1 MLKKLSE
8 IFSGAAT
15 AHNDAAYQEE
25 KLQVSLA
32 ALLVEIAR
40 ADFDQTDS
48 EHAEITKLLADH
60 FGLSEA
66 ESLELL
72 AKAEVATD
80 DAVCL
85 HDFTRTLHTSLEPA
99 ERLKVVELLWM
110 VALSDNKLDKYEDY
124 LVKKVA
130 DLMHV
135 PTGDVIRIRNQVQD

>member
-40 ADFDQTDS
+40 ADFDQSDS
-48 EHAEITKLLADH
+48 ENAEITKLLADH